1 MIIELC
7 VIKREKEK
15 SERVCEFDMIDA
27 FSRAWTVKDNRPG
40 SVCGNLEK
48 TKCGM
53 KHANEGKYVHD
64 T

>member
-27 FSRAWTVKDNRPG
+27 FSWA
-40 SVCGNLEK
+40 
-48 TKCGM
+48 
-53 KHANEGKYVHD
+53 
-64 T
+64 